1 MNQLILKK
9 NQLPIKT
16 EDLFKFILVG
26 KEKLRAQ
33 QAKIRAIDKVGM
45 AHAAKEAALTDAQDI
60 ADILLDAEAKL
71 GEMLESVPKKREK
84 QGSSQRTSLPSLPSG
99 ITKKDSHY
107 AQELARN
114 KDIIEEVKQQAREEG
129 EIPTRTT
136 VLKAIKKKKSDQLRE
151 NDSEPNKGTV
161 FNATNENIDWAK
173 WSWNPV
179 TGCRHGC
186 KYCYARDIANRYY
199 KKEKFEPTFRSYRLK
214 APFNTQIP
222 SERKNEMGIHN
233 VFVCSMADLFGNWVP
248 QEWIDP
254 ILKVVYETPQWNYIF
269 LTKNPE
275 RMTDIAWPDNAW
287 VGTTIDVQSRVKR
300 AEKAFKN
307 IKAKVKFVSC
317 EPLSENL
324 DFSDLTVFN
333 WVIIGARSKSTKAP
347 AMQPRA
353 EWVFNLMNQAYES
366 GCKIYCKPNLKALI
380 KEYPF

>member
-1 MNQLILKK
+1 MVIPAFNAEGTISAVVQAARE
-9 NQLPIKT
+9 Q
-16 EDLFKFILVG
+16 DL
-26 KEKLRAQ
+26 
-33 QAKIRAIDKVGM
+33 
-45 AHAAKEAALTDAQDI
+45 
-60 ADILLDAEAKL
+60 AE
-71 GEMLESVPKKREK
+71 GLEVIVVDD
-84 QGSSQRTSLPSLPSG
+84 GSSDQTASQAERAGAKVVCQTNRGP
-99 ITKKDSHY
+99 
-107 AQELARN
+107 AAARN
-114 KDIIEEVKQQAREEG
+114 TGWRAARGEV
-129 EIPTRTT
+129 
-136 VLKAIKKKKSDQLRE
+136 VLFTDSDCR
-151 NDSEPNKGTV
+151 PHK
-161 FNATNENIDWAK
+161 DWAK
-173 WSWNPV
+173 WSLNPV